1 MNRKDVV
8 QRLIKEGI
16 TNSTLATMSDK
27 QLKMLADRFLSE
39 QTQLSAAPVNVSRTD
54 VKTITSLKQQKKP
67 FATYEGQSEVG
78 ESKKDSTEKDAI
90 IKRLKFK
97 IAHETDKKKV
107 ADAKEQLARLTKKKE
122 VDEGKFKS
130 KSEWL
135 KSKGI
140 IKGNKKETTETSD
153 VEEPEPEHKK
163 EKKKEKT
170 TKGQGGAEYEKRLA
184 HGNVGFSLNEQG
196 LFKKKQAVAPTT
208 PQKEPVRQAIE
219 RMSKMEGYGT
229 GISMDQMT
237 VKKKAMSDA
246 TARLLQKYG
255 KNGQLNFSGGS
266 IIEEKMVMSPDGK
279 NYVSHIVLNTES
291 LKPQN
296 TSLQEWVNKVVKK
309 NYHPFTS
316 KNEIMELIQV
326 KLTEQRPQEVPQ
338 TADPDIDV
346 NPGKTADP
354 DFDPDDPFRDPYPD
368 IDPNPKAKKKK
379 KISAEDAKEKIIALL
394 KDKLF
399 EK

>member
-16 TNSTLATMSDK
+16 TNRTLATMSDK

-39 QTQLSAAPVNVSRTD
+39 QTQLSAAPVNVSKTD

-184 HGNVGFSLNEQG
+184 HGNAGFSLNEQG
-196 LFKKKQAVAPTT
+196 IFKKKSSVVTSSQT
-208 PQKEPVRQAIE
+208 PQKETVRQAIE

-229 GISMDQMT
+229 GTSMDQMT
-237 VKKKAMSDA
+237 AKKKAISNA
-246 TARLLQKYG
+246 TGRLG
-255 KNGQLNFSGGS
+255 KGGS

-279 NYVSHIVLNTES
+279 SYVCHVVLNTKS
-291 LKPQN
+291 LQPQGS
-296 TSLQEWVNKVVKK
+296 SLQEWVNKVVKK

-326 KLTEQRPQEVPQ
+326 KLTEERPQEAPH

-346 NPGKTADP
+346 KPGKREAP
-354 DFDPDDPFRDPYPD
+354 GIDPDDPFRDPHPG
-368 IDPNPKAKKKK
+368 INPNPKAKKKK